1 MVNRSHSPCLR
12 FSSLLR
18 CLWNAAL
25 DSDRTR
31 PSCRLSMKQ
40 SNCRRSQ
47 QPLNPV
53 LSMSLNRAFSILKL
67 VMMRDCSQT
76 QQEFLSLRINPSCSR
91 ALQRLQVKSQCRMFL
106 MQHLCMSPG
115 LRLLFR
121 GAMLKMSA
129 SPSRYRFLRI
139 RSPSLSNC
147 KFQMTV
153 LLMTPMWSTNASR
166 KRCLW
171 SHR

>member
-1 MVNRSHSPCLR
+1 MLNRSHSPRLR

-18 CLWNAAL
+18 SLWSAAL

-31 PSCRLSMKQ
+31 PSCPLSVKQ
-40 SNCRRSQ
+40 SNCRRSR
-47 QPLNPV
+47 QPLSSV
-53 LSMSLNRAFSILKL
+53 LSMSLNRAFSNLKL
-67 VMMRDCSQT
+67 VMMLDCSQI
-76 QQEFLSLRINPSCSR
+76 QLEFLSLRISPSCSR
-91 ALQRLQVKSQCRMFL
+91 ALQRLRVKSQCRMFL

-121 GAMLKMSA
+121 GARLKMSV

-139 RSPSLSNC
+139 TFPSLSNC
-147 KFQMTV
+147 QFQMTV
-153 LLMTPMWSTNASR
+153 LLMIPMWNTNASR

>member
-1 MVNRSHSPCLR
+1 MLRSRRWLVLSMMLNRSHSPRLR

-18 CLWNAAL
+18 SLWSAAL
-25 DSDRTR
+25 DSDPTR
-31 PSCRLSMKQ
+31 PSCRLSVKQ

-47 QPLNPV
+47 QPLSPV
-53 LSMSLNRAFSILKL
+53 LSMSLNRAFSNLKL
-67 VMMRDCSQT
+67 VMMLDCSQI
-76 QQEFLSLRINPSCSR
+76 QQEFRSLQINPSCSR
-91 ALQRLQVKSQCRMFL
+91 ALRRPQVKSQCRMFL

-121 GAMLKMSA
+121 GAMLKVSV

-147 KFQMTV
+147 QF
-153 LLMTPMWSTNASR
+153 
-166 KRCLW
+166 
-171 SHR
+171 